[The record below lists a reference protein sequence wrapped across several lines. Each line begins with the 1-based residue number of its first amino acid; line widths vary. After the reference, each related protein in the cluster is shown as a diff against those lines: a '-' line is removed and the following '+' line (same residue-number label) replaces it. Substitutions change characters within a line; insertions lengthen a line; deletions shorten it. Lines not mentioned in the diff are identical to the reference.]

1 MYKKTITYPNFDG
14 EEITEDLFFNLSKS
28 ELTKSNYSLA
38 GGIEALLRKMVNEKN
53 VQTISELFTEFI
65 GRSYGVKSEDG
76 KFFRKSP
83 EIRADFENSA
93 AYDALYMELL
103 SSPDEAIAFL
113 KGVLPSE
120 LTDGIENNEEYKA
133 LIAKA
138 KEAVQA

>member
-14 EEITEDLFFNLSKS
+14 EEITEDLFFNLTKTEIS
-28 ELTKSNYSLA
+28 KSNYSLA

-138 KEAVQA
+138 KEATQA

>member
-14 EEITEDLFFNLSKS
+14 EEITEDLFFNLTKTEIS
-28 ELTKSNYSLA
+28 KSNYSLA
-38 GGIEALLRKMVNEKN
+38 GGIESLLRKMVNEKN

-65 GRSYGVKSEDG
+65 GRSYGIKSEDG

-138 KEAVQA
+138 KEATQA

>member
-14 EEITEDLFFNLSKS
+14 EEIIEDLFFNLTKTEIS
-28 ELTKSNYSLA
+28 KSNYSLA

-65 GRSYGVKSEDG
+65 GRSYGIKSEDG

-138 KEAVQA
+138 KEATQA

>member
-14 EEITEDLFFNLSKS
+14 EEITEDLFFNLTKTEIS
-28 ELTKSNYSLA
+28 KSNYSLA

-103 SSPDEAIAFL
+103 SSPDETIAFL

-138 KEAVQA
+138 KEATQA

>member
-14 EEITEDLFFNLSKS
+14 EEITEDLFFNLTKTEIS
-28 ELTKSNYSLA
+28 KSNYSLA
-38 GGIEALLRKMVNEKN
+38 GGIESLLRKMVNEKN

-65 GRSYGVKSEDG
+65 GRSYGIKSEDG

-83 EIRADFENSA
+83 EIRADFESSA

-103 SSPDEAIAFL
+103 SSTDEALAFL

-120 LTDGIENNEEYKA
+120 LTDGIEDNEEYKA

-138 KEAVQA
+138 KEATQA